1 MNKLNTSKFYQE
13 LLIGEKGR
21 LDGLG
26 ATMKVAFELFQ
37 AKDSINLKTN
47 GFVDNADLNEDTL
60 NWIKDTGLNFL
71 NAGYQL
77 QEKKKDNPFKD
88 YETVKKDRPE
98 LLRVLRDALP
108 VACFLIDSDSPLS
121 MDNEYFTKPETSRA
135 LQMYINSKK
144 LIKKD
149 MQSKFNS
156 AGAFSISCSF
166 SDLQQMTS
174 FWFFEKERPTAK
186 TSFESA
192 NEKISRALTNGI
204 NKDGM
209 IKADN
214 PEQLESTLKSN
225 LKIVNEYLS
234 LFDVHN
240 RGDLITDVIK
250 HIQQLNW
257 FNNHCLPKQDIK
269 LFGLVHKDAIKINAV
284 ENQKLT
290 GFKNKLQQQAKTIV
304 ALKQQANNK

>member
-1 MNKLNTSKFYQE
+1 MTTKLNTKNFYQE

-26 ATMKVAFELFQ
+26 ATMKVSFELFK

-47 GFVDNADLNEDTL
+47 GFIDNAELNEDTL
-60 NWIKDTGLNFL
+60 IWIKDTGLNFL

-88 YETVKKDRPE
+88 YETVKKERPE

-108 VACFLIDSDSPLS
+108 VACFLIDSDSPLAL
-121 MDNEYFTKPETSRA
+121 DGEYFTKPETSRA

-144 LIKKD
+144 LTKKD
-149 MQSKFNS
+149 MQTKFNS
-156 AGAFSISCSF
+156 AGAMAINCAF

-192 NEKISRALTNGI
+192 NEKISKALTNGI

-225 LKIVNEYLS
+225 LKIVQEYLS
-234 LFDVHN
+234 LFDIHN
-240 RGDLITDVIK
+240 RGDLITNVVK
-250 HIQQLNW
+250 HIEQLNW
-257 FNNHCLPKQDIK
+257 FNNKCLPEQNIK
-269 LFGLVHKDAIKINAV
+269 FFGVIHEDAIKINQI
-284 ENQKLT
+284 ENIK
-290 GFKNKLQQQAKTIV
+290 KTAI
-304 ALKQQANNK
+304 K